1 MRGKTDFTDKKEDL
15 QTLATR
21 GCPIGH
27 DFNNSKC
34 PFRNVRKLTAKDL
47 AHYINNLSE
56 EQIDSIFA
64 YHKVCSSFFSFLTI
78 KPSIDTESSH
88 PSRRA

>member
-34 PFRNVRKLTAKDL
+34 PFRNVRKLTPKNL
-47 AHYINNLSE
+47 IHYLNGLSE
-56 EQIDSIFA
+56 EQIDHIFN
-64 YHKVCSSFFSFLTI
+64 YHNGCSGHNS
-78 KPSIDTESSH
+78 
-88 PSRRA
+88 